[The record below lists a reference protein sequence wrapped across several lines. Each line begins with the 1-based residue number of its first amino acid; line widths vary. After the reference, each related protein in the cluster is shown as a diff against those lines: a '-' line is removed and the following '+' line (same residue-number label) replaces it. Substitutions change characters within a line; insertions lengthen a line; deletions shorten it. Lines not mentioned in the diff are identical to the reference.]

1 MPARIAAGLWALVMA
16 FFGLHRSKKSPQQ
29 IDQLILDS
37 YNKSRESWVSKGW
50 VAPR

>member
-37 YNKSRESWVSKGW
+37 YKSTGRPHQGFSAWEG
-50 VAPR
+50 